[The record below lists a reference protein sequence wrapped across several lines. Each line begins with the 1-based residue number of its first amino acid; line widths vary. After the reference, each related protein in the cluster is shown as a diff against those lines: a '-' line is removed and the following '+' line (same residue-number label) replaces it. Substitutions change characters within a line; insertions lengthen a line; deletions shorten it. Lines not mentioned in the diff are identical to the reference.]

1 MLCRQPH
8 LGPNEHNAALEQ
20 EDAAIVAHTVV
31 QHRHANV
38 AQAAAA
44 EVGREQRGQR
54 LPRVRDRVA
63 LEKVVFAAVA
73 VARTHTAGCN
83 KKEKDSQVRG
93 TSQRRE
99 KDTRGE
105 REKNGRRQKNVVN
118 SPHVRGDGRE
128 RKAGTR

>member
-1 MLCRQPH
+1 MHAMLPY

-44 EVGREQRGQR
+44 EVGREQRRQR

-73 VARTHTAGCN
+73 VARTHTAGCK
-83 KKEKDSQVRG
+83 KKERKTVR
-93 TSQRRE
+93 S
-99 KDTRGE
+99 GE
-105 REKNGRRQKNVVN
+105 RVREGRKILGE
-118 SPHVRGDGRE
+118 SA
-128 RKAGTR
+128 RKMGGARKTW